1 MTQDEIRA
9 VVRQAVR
16 DTLIELGV
24 DTSDNQAMLAMQQDF
39 AFLRKQ
45 RLMAE
50 LIGRQTRIALIGALI
65 AGLLAALW
73 AGVKWNLRP

>member
-9 VVRQAVR
+9 IVRQAVR

>member
-24 DTSDNQAMLAMQQDF
+24 DTSGNQAMLAMQQDF

-50 LIGRQTRIALIGALI
+50 LIGRQARIALIGALI

-73 AGVKWNLRP
+73 AGLKWNLRP